1 MQLQQ
6 QPDSPFGKKGT
17 IAVSS
22 ILDPSHGVL
31 CGLGNRIG
39 VVSGFILCC
48 FEELGGFVQP

>member
-39 VVSGFILCC
+39 VVSGFILYC